1 MGAMKTILFSLAT
14 TETAGPSAEVR
25 VPTRKSTFSFRISS
39 RATRTASLASALES
53 RMISSILRPSTP
65 PLALSSSTYICAP
78 FEAGSPNSA
87 AGPDRGIGM
96 PTLIGFWAS
105 AAAGRASSAATS
117 RVSRRVMTASFG
129 GRSALQGGQA
139 RDLDAD
145 PVHGRGCG
153 DVETAVVVIAPGEV
167 RRGLRNLDHPEAHRL
182 RIEDVHASRPAAVDV
197 ALRVD
202 LHAVGCAL
210 ALPGGLRPH
219 PAAREAAVGLHVED
233 ADVLAGGV
241 VDEEATA
248 VPREAEAVGP
258 VEIVHHERRALRI
271 AARSVDALEA
281 EFLLALHSV
290 EVHAAVRRVAEVDAA
305 VGRADDVVGAVELLA
320 VVVGGHGRDA
330 PVRLGARDLARGVL
344 AGEEAPL
351 PVPGEAVG
359 LVARLAERGD
369 AVGGRPPTEMVPRHV
384 APQEILPR
392 GVPEGPL
399 GEKATARDLL
409 ELHLGPYDG
418 GEARIADLDRHFL
431 IGSPG
436 LPAAYQSLGLTSS
449 ITTHTASLGR
459 PVTSV
464 MAPVTRL
471 AISSF
476 RSLPQ
481 PS

>member
-14 TETAGPSAEVR
+14 TETAGPSAEVS

-53 RMISSILRPSTP
+53 RMTNSILRPSTP

-105 AAAGRASSAATS
+105 AATGRASSAATS

-145 PVHGRGCG
+145 PIHGRRCS

-197 ALRVD
+197 ARRVD
-202 LHAVGCAL
+202 LHAVGRAL
-210 ALPGGLRPH
+210 ALPRGLRPH

-233 ADVLAGGV
+233 ADVLAGRV
-241 VDEEATA
+241 VDEEAPA

-258 VEIVHHERRALRI
+258 VEIVHHDRWALRI
-271 AARSVDALEA
+271 AARAVDALEVKL
-281 EFLLALHSV
+281 LLALHSV
-290 EVHAAVRRVAEVDAA
+290 EVHAAVRRIAEVDAA

-320 VVVGGHGRDA
+320 VVVGGHRGNA
-330 PVRLGARDLARGVL
+330 PVRLGAGDLARGVL
-344 AGEEAPL
+344 AGKKAAL
-351 PVPGEAVG
+351 AVPGEPVG
-359 LVARLAERGD
+359 LVARLAKGGD
-369 AVGGRPPTEMVPRHV
+369 AVGGRPSPEMVPRHV
-384 APQEILPR
+384 APQEILAR
-392 GVPEGPL
+392 GMPEG
-399 GEKATARDLL
+399 
-409 ELHLGPYDG
+409 
-418 GEARIADLDRHFL
+418 
-431 IGSPG
+431 
-436 LPAAYQSLGLTSS
+436 SL
-449 ITTHTASLGR
+449 A
-459 PVTSV
+459 
-464 MAPVTRL
+464 
-471 AISSF
+471 
-476 RSLPQ
+476 
-481 PS
+481 

>member
-105 AAAGRASSAATS
+105 AAAGKASSAATS
-117 RVSRRVMTASFG
+117 RVSRHIMTASFG
-129 GRSALQGGQA
+129 VVPLQGGEA

-153 DVETAVVVIAPGEV
+153 DVESAVVVIAPSEV
-167 RRGLRNLDHPEAHRL
+167 RRGLRDLDHPEARRL

-197 ALRVD
+197 ARRID
-202 LHAVGCAL
+202 LHAVGRAL
-210 ALPGGLRPH
+210 ALSRGLRPH
-219 PAAREAAVGLHVED
+219 PAAREAAVGFHVEN

-248 VPREAEAVGP
+248 IPREAEAIGP
-258 VEIVHHERRALRI
+258 VEIVHHDRWALRI
-271 AARSVDALEA
+271 AARAVDALEA

-305 VGRADDVVGAVELLA
+305 VGCADDVVGAVELLA

-392 GVPEGPL
+392 GVPEGPF

-409 ELHLGPYDG
+409 ELHLGPHDG

-449 ITTHTASLGR
+449 ITTHTASFGR